1 MLYVRRQSME
11 NFGMHPTIHAFTI
24 EEYQQFL
31 ETRSADASQRYELI
45 KGVIYEMPPIGVEH
59 ASTVDILTR
68 LLYTQLG
75 SDYLIRVQN
84 PIQVEESQPQPDLTL
99 IEWAKWDR
107 TVLPMPNSILLVI
120 EVSATTLAYDREIKA
135 FLYAEAGIA
144 EYWLV
149 NLPDKVIQQYQSPT
163 REGYTI
169 QRDWKRG
176 ETLTT
181 DLLPSVAISVTEV
194 VG

>member
-1 MLYVRRQSME
+1 
-11 NFGMHPTIHAFTI
+11 MHPTIHAFTI

-68 LLYTQLG
+68 LLHTQLG
-75 SDYLIRVQN
+75 SGYLIRVQN
-84 PIQVEESQPQPDLTL
+84 PIQIAESQPQPDLTV
-99 IEWAKWDR
+99 IEWVKWDR
-107 TVLPMPNSILLVI
+107 AVLPTAESISLVI
-120 EVSATTLAYDREIKA
+120 EVAATTLAYDREIKA
-135 FLYAEAGIA
+135 FLYAETGIA

-149 NLPDKVIQQYQSPT
+149 NLPNKIIQQYQSPT
-163 REGYTI
+163 REGYAV

-176 ETLTT
+176 EFLTT
-181 DLLPSVAISVTEV
+181 ALLPSISLSVTEV

>member
-1 MLYVRRQSME
+1 
-11 NFGMHPTIHAFTI
+11 MHPTIHAFTL

-31 ETRSADASQRYELI
+31 ESQSADTSQRYELI
-45 KGVIYEMPPIGVEH
+45 QGVIYEIPPIGVEH

-68 LLYTQLG
+68 LLHTQLG
-75 SDYLIRVQN
+75 NNYLVRVQN
-84 PIQVEESQPQPDLTL
+84 PIQLEESQPQPDLTV
-99 IEWAKWDR
+99 IEWVKWNR
-107 TVLPMPNSILLVI
+107 AVLPMPESISLVI
-120 EVSATTLAYDREIKA
+120 EVAATTLAYDREIKA

-149 NLPDKVIQQYQSPT
+149 NLPDKIIQQYQSPT
-163 REGYTI
+163 REGYAV

-181 DLLPSVAISVTEV
+181 PLLPQLAISVTEV
-194 VG
+194 VGAL

>member
-1 MLYVRRQSME
+1 
-11 NFGMHPTIHAFTI
+11 MHPTIHAFTI

-59 ASTVDILTR
+59 ASTVSILTR
-68 LLYTQLG
+68 LLQLQLG
-75 SDYLIRVQN
+75 NDYIVSVQN
-84 PIQVEESQPQPDLTL
+84 PIQVDESQPQPDLTV

-107 TVLPMPNSILLVI
+107 TVLPTADSISLVV

-163 REGYTI
+163 REGYTV

-176 ETLTT
+176 ETITT
-181 DLLPSVAISVTEV
+181 HLLPLISIDVTEV
-194 VG
+194 VGLL